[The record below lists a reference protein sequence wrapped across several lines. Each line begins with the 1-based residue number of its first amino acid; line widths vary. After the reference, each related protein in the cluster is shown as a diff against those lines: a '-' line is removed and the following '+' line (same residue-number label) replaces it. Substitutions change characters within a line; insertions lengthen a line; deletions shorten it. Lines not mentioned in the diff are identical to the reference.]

1 MDECRAYYGGMGGSG
16 FVPAG
21 AAVWDIATPSGR
33 GRLAGVTMAG
43 FADQADDLV
52 DMQVIPFPA
61 VTLVIDLGDGVVVN
75 DVSGRQQR
83 GSVVAG
89 MAPGVVRGR
98 GRSIECLQIR
108 LSPMVAHGVLGSPAD
123 LRGTVVTLE
132 DLWGR
137 AGVRM
142 QERLRAAS
150 TWDERFAI
158 AETALGRR
166 YELGRAVDPEVA
178 YVWRQMVAHQGRVR
192 VEALADSVGWSRTR
206 MWSRFTAQVGLG
218 PKRAAQLI
226 RFDQAT
232 HRLAAG
238 QSPAVVAVE
247 TGYADQSHLNR
258 EIMSFAG
265 VTPTAIAAAPWLAV
279 DHVAWASRA

>member
-1 MDECRAYYGGMGGSG
+1 MVGMGGG
-16 FVPAG
+16 GLVPAG
-21 AAVWDIATPSGR
+21 AAVWDIATPSGP
-33 GRLAGVTMAG
+33 GRLTGVTMAG
-43 FADQADDLV
+43 FADRANDLV
-52 DMQVIPFPA
+52 DMQVIPYPA

-98 GRSIECLQIR
+98 GRDIECLQIR
-108 LSPMVAHGVLGSPAD
+108 LSPVVAHGVLGSPAD
-123 LRGTVVTLE
+123 LSGTVVTLE

-142 QERLRAAS
+142 QEQLRAAS
-150 TWDERFAI
+150 VWDDRFTI

-166 YELGRAVDPEVA
+166 YESGRAVDPEIA
-178 YVWRQMVAHQGRVR
+178 FVWHRMVVNHGQVR
-192 VEALADSVGWSRTR
+192 VEALADEIGWSRKR
-206 MWSRFTAQVGLG
+206 MWSRFTTQLGLS

-226 RFDQAT
+226 RFDQAA

-238 QSPAVVAVE
+238 QTAATVAAE

-258 EIMSFAG
+258 EVMAFTGI
-265 VTPTAIAAAPWLAV
+265 TPTAIAAAPWLAV
-279 DHVAWASRA
+279 DEVAWAPKPRTT